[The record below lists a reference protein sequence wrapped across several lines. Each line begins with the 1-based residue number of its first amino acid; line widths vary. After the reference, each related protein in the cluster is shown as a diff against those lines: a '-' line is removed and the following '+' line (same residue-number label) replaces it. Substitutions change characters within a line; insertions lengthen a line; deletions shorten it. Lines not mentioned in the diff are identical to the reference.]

1 MAIMNTRDFPKQL
14 DRDVDKMFFDEY
26 TRYPSMYEK
35 LFEIENFPS
44 GGKYSVATLSGLGA
58 LQTLAEGAGV
68 AFDEAAEGNAKE
80 VTPEEFGL
88 AVQITRNMMEDDHH
102 GKVKQLAQRLA
113 HSANH
118 RKELEAA
125 DVFINGNDSTKQT
138 AYDGKALFANDHT
151 TLKSGD
157 TIDNL
162 ATAALSETSLQA
174 AFDYFNELVD
184 EQGFPIVAKPKYLV
198 VPTNLRW
205 MAKRLKMQDGG
216 ITPLDGSSGT
226 IEYDGSTGMSSSGNM
241 SGNDMTTNPA
251 NGYVD
256 DWQVAVWRYLDASL
270 GGDDNNWYLCGDVSD
285 TLKYLWQ
292 RKATLES
299 GDDFLTG
306 SALFK
311 LTMRLRAA
319 AFNYRGIYGAVV
331 A

>member
-14 DRDVDKMFFDEY
+14 DRDIDRMFFDEY

-35 LFEIENFPS
+35 LFEIDNFPS
-44 GGKYSVATLSGLGA
+44 GGKYSVAALSGLGA
-58 LQTLAEGAGV
+58 LQSLNEGASV
-68 AFDEAAEGNAKE
+68 EFDQAAEGNAKE
-80 VTPEEFGL
+80 VTPDEFGL

-102 GKVKQLAQRLA
+102 GKVKRLPQRLA

-125 DVFINGNDSTKQT
+125 DVLINGNDSTKQT
-138 AYDGKALFANDHT
+138 AFDGSALFSNTHS

-162 ATAALSETSLQA
+162 GTAALSETSLQA
-174 AFDYFNELVD
+174 AFDYGNELVD
-184 EQGFPIVAKPKYLV
+184 EQGFPIVANPVCLI

-216 ITPLDGSSGT
+216 ITP
-226 IEYDGSTGMSSSGNM
+226 YDGDGPQVEWDYSTNSSAGADM
-241 SGNDMTTNPA
+241 SGNDMTTNPK
-251 NGYVD
+251 NGYVG
-256 DWQVAVWRYLDASL
+256 DWRVDVWRYLDSAL
-270 GGDDNNWYLCGDVSD
+270 GGDDNNWYVLFDVPD
-285 TLKYLWQ
+285 TLKFIWQ

-311 LTMRLRAA
+311 LTMRLKAA
-319 AFNYRGIYGAVV
+319 AFDYRGIYGAVV

>member
-14 DRDVDKMFFDEY
+14 DRDIDKMFFDEY
-26 TRYPSMYEK
+26 TRYSSMYEK

-44 GGKYSVATLSGLGA
+44 GGKYSAAALSGLGN
-58 LQTLAEGAGV
+58 LQSINEGASV
-68 AFDEAAEGNAKE
+68 DFDQAVEGNAKE
-80 VTPEEFGL
+80 VTPDEFGL
-88 AVQITRNMMEDDHH
+88 AVQITRNMMEDEHH
-102 GKVKQLAQRLA
+102 GKVKRLPQRLA

-138 AYDGKALFANDHT
+138 AWDGKALFANDHT

-162 ATAALSETSLQA
+162 VTSDLSETSLQA
-174 AFDYFNELVD
+174 AFDFADTLVD
-184 EQGFPIVAKPKYLV
+184 EAGFPIMARVTALV

-205 MAKRLKMQDGG
+205 MAKRLKRQDSG
-216 ITPLDGSSGT
+216 IS
-226 IEYDGSTGMSSSGNM
+226 EYSTANSLFENYES
-241 SGNDMTTNPA
+241 NDMTTNPS

-256 DWQVAVWRYLDASL
+256 DWEVMVWRYLDAAQ
-270 GGDDNNWYLCGDVSD
+270 GGDDNNWYVCIDVPDS
-285 TLKYLWQ
+285 LKFLWQ

-311 LTMRLRAA
+311 LTMRLKAA
-319 AFNYRGIYGAVV
+319 AFDYRGVYGAVV